1 MRAQEAYAALSDDN
15 KTLTFYYDNQK
26 ASRNGMSVGPFNAVF
41 FKGWNAQSEAIT
53 TVRFDASFAS
63 YTELTSTAY
72 WFTGCK
78 NLTIIEGIK
87 NLKTDNVTSM
97 VAMFENCSSLTSLD
111 LSNFNTSNVTDMPW
125 MFNYCSGLT
134 SLDVSHFNTEN
145 VMRMGCMFQNCS
157 SLTSL
162 DVSGFNTSN
171 VTNIYNMFFGCS
183 SLTNL
188 DVSGFNTEKVTGMGS
203 MFSGCSSLTTIYAGA
218 GWSMGNL
225 KSSAWMFGGCTSL
238 VGGQGTTYNDSHTDG
253 SYAHIDGGTSNPGY
267 FTSKSLKGDANL
279 DGTVSIADG
288 VAVLNAMAG
297 QEVPG
302 NPDVNGDKE
311 LGIADFVSVLNIMA
325 GQ

>member
-1 MRAQEAYAALSDDN
+1 
-15 KTLTFYYDNQK
+15 
-26 ASRNGMSVGPFNAVF
+26 
-41 FKGWNAQSEAIT
+41 
-53 TVRFDASFAS
+53 
-63 YTELTSTAY
+63 TAY

-111 LSNFNTSNVTDMPW
+111 LSNFNT
-125 MFNYCSGLT
+125 
-134 SLDVSHFNTEN
+134 EN
-145 VMRMGCMFQNCS
+145 
-157 SLTSL
+157 
-162 DVSGFNTSN
+162 
-171 VTNIYNMFFGCS
+171 
-183 SLTNL
+183 
-188 DVSGFNTEKVTGMGS
+188 VTGMGS
-203 MFSGCSSLTTIYAGA
+203 MFSGCSSLTTLYAGA
-218 GWSMGNL
+218 GWSMGIL